1 MAADLGYE
9 QVSATTYV
17 KECAGWYECFGL
29 QASSGNDF
37 FYINYGISTPKLCP
51 VGEDQSILTFGL
63 LLWKR
68 LDDSDGSG
76 AFPRETTEAV
86 EASAVRA
93 LAEYKI
99 QAVPWFQSLS
109 QWDAIAAEYLRT
121 NPISEARVGH
131 HSSGFGEGFRSA
143 TYGYLLLKAGLTSD
157 GLRWLHEARRILSLP
172 EYITRDGRL
181 VHEKEKHARLQNP
194 DDHSV
199 KTLSNV
205 EQTIRL
211 VAEAPV

>member
-9 QVSATTYV
+9 QVSGTNYV
-17 KECAGWYECFGL
+17 KECADWYECFGL

-37 FYINYGISTPKLCP
+37 FYINYGISTPRLCP

-63 LLWKR
+63 LLSKR
-68 LDDSDGSG
+68 LDDSDGRGS
-76 AFPRETTEAV
+76 FPRETAAAV
-86 EASAVRA
+86 EASAARA
-93 LAEYKI
+93 LTEYKI
-99 QAVPWFQSLS
+99 QAVPWFQSLG

-121 NPISEARVGH
+121 NPISEADFGH
-131 HSSGFGEGFRSA
+131 HSSGYGEGFRSA
-143 TYGYLLLKAGLTSD
+143 TYGYLLLKAGRTFDS
-157 GLRWLHEARRILSLP
+157 LRWLHEARRILTLP
-172 EYITRDGRL
+172 EYVTRDGRF
-181 VHEKEKHARLQNP
+181 VHVKEKHARLQKP

-199 KTLSNV
+199 KTLENV